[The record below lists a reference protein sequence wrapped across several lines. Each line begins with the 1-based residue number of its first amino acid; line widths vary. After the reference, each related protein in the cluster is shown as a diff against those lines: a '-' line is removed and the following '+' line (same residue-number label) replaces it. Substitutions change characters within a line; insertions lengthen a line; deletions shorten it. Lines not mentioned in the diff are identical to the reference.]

1 MMRIKQDET
10 SFSAK
15 DARTEKIPKEKIMC
29 CGYTLMA
36 QLEVELKQWIKG
48 SLWQK

>member
-1 MMRIKQDET
+1 MTRIKQDEA

-15 DARTEKIPKEKIMC
+15 DARTEIIPKEKIMC
-29 CGYTLMA
+29 CGYVLMA